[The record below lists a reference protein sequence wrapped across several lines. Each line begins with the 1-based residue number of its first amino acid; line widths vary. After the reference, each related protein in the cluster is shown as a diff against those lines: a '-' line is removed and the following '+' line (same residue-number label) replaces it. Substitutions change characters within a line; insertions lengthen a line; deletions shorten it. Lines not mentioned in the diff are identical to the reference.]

1 MLHTLWRELARLD
14 EMIEKEKPGT
24 DEYDRLVKEI
34 NQLTHIENVI
44 LERPEFKDWNVSK
57 LDKLLNNAPLIG
69 AIGTG
74 VVAVLT
80 LNYERL
86 DIVTS
91 RAYGLI
97 RSKL

>member
-14 EMIEKEKPGT
+14 SEIEKAKPGT
-24 DEYDRLVKEI
+24 DEYDRLVQEI

-44 LERPEFKDWNVSK
+44 LERPEFKDWNVSR
-57 LDKLLNNAPLIG
+57 LDKFLNNAPLIG